1 MASFRIPPMVAL
13 LLTLSLS
20 STLLPIV
27 HTKTIDLT
35 NFEFEDRV
43 PPNNTVVVSAAPS
56 GNLAVPE
63 FGTLRVVSNVLRETN
78 ATNST
83 VLGLVVGL
91 VNTLKDT
98 NSLYLTFNFVYET
111 QDYSGTIGVQGK
123 LDNGSGELVVTGGSG
138 DFRLAQGWCS
148 TTLLSSSDQAAVFKN
163 ELHLEFDDVGVV
175 E

>member
-13 LLTLSLS
+13 LLALSLS

-91 VNTLKDT
+91 VNTLRDGA
-98 NSLYLTFNFVYET
+98 LYLTFNFVYET
-111 QDYSGTIGVQGK
+111 AEWTGTIGVQGR
-123 LDNGSGELVVTGGSG
+123 LDAGGNGELVVTGGSG
-138 DFRLAQGWCS
+138 DFRLVQGWS
-148 TTLLSSSDQAAVFKN
+148 TTTLVAGDDPANIVFKN
-163 ELHLEFDDVGVV
+163 VVHLKFD
-175 E
+175 